1 MGEFLSVGFWR
12 GKGYVRVKCDGF
24 RYLRINRHDLE
35 ASIARYERCSCVNE
49 LYVTITR
56 RRWCFCSLPLPVH
69 SGLVRLRNVRV

>member
-35 ASIARYERCSCVNE
+35 ASIARYERCPCVNE
-49 LYVTITR
+49 LYVMITR
-56 RRWCFCSLPLPVH
+56 RR
-69 SGLVRLRNVRV
+69 